1 MASIKGPSG
10 LRGFTVIWAGQ
21 IVSQLGSAMT
31 WFAFSIWA
39 WKITGQATTLALVL
53 FFSYIP
59 TLLFGPIAGALVDRW
74 NKKLV
79 LAFSDLGTTLA
90 TLAVLLLY
98 LANLL
103 QVWHL
108 YVAVVFAGVFLAF
121 QFPAYSAAT
130 TLMVPKEQYARAEG
144 MLGLTQAIPGILA
157 PVAAAALLGK
167 IGFGGVMAINLL
179 TYLAAFGTLL
189 WVSIP
194 QPVKTKLAQPGN
206 LWKESLFGF
215 RYIFERPGL
224 RALVFLFLGGNL
236 FEGFCTTLI
245 APMVLARSG
254 NNAIVLG
261 SVESIGAVGGIIG
274 GVLISLWGGPK
285 RRIVGIVIGW
295 TCAFGLGLMLMGA
308 GGVWIIWAIAY
319 SLFAFFA
326 VFVNSSEQA
335 LWQTK
340 VAPGVLGRVSAT
352 RLLLIQA
359 PYLVAM
365 PLAGWLA
372 DNVLGPAM
380 MPNGTLSGLKWLVG
394 VGPGAGMALIFVLA
408 GLGGMLVVLGSYAF
422 RSVRHVED
430 LLPDYDGQPPAKVE
444 ASV

>member
-1 MASIKGPSG
+1 MS
-10 LRGFTVIWAGQ
+10 
-21 IVSQLGSAMT
+21 

-39 WKITGQATTLALVL
+39 WKTTGEATTLALVL

-59 TLLFGPIAGALVDRW
+59 TLLLGPVAGALVDRW

-79 LAFSDLGTTLA
+79 MAFSDMGTALA
-90 TLAVLLLY
+90 TLVVLLLY
-98 LANLL
+98 ITHLL

-108 YVAVVFAGVFLAF
+108 YVAAIFAGVFLSF

-130 TLMVPKEQYARAEG
+130 TLILPKDQYARAEG

-157 PVAAAALLGK
+157 PIAAAALLAK
-167 IGFGGVMAINLL
+167 IGFAGVLEVNLL
-179 TYLAAFGTLL
+179 TFLAAFGTLV
-189 WVSIP
+189 WVTVP
-194 QPVKTKLAQPGN
+194 QTVKAQLAQQGN

-236 FEGFCTTLI
+236 FEGICTTLI

-254 NNAIVLG
+254 NNSIVLG

-274 GVLISLWGGPK
+274 GSVISVWGGPK
-285 RRIVGIVIGW
+285 RRILGIVIGW
-295 TCAFGLGLMLMGA
+295 TCAFGFGLLLMGA
-308 GGVWIIWAIAY
+308 GGIWIIWAIAY

-326 VFVNSSEQA
+326 VLVNSSEQA

-340 VAPGVLGRVSAT
+340 VAPNVQGRVSAT

-372 DNVLGPAM
+372 DSVFGPAT
-380 MPNGTLSGLKWLVG
+380 MPNGPLSGFKWLVG

-408 GLGGMLVVLGSYAF
+408 GLGGMLVVLGGYAF
-422 RSVRHVED
+422 RVVRHVED
-430 LLPDYDGQPPAKVE
+430 LLPDYDGQPPVTAE
-444 ASV
+444 ATI

>member
-1 MASIKGPSG
+1 MG
-10 LRGFTVIWAGQ
+10 
-21 IVSQLGSAMT
+21 
-31 WFAFSIWA
+31 
-39 WKITGQATTLALVL
+39 
-53 FFSYIP
+53 
-59 TLLFGPIAGALVDRW
+59 
-74 NKKLV
+74 
-79 LAFSDLGTTLA
+79 
-90 TLAVLLLY
+90 
-98 LANLL
+98 
-103 QVWHL
+103 
-108 YVAVVFAGVFLAF
+108 
-121 QFPAYSAAT
+121 
-130 TLMVPKEQYARAEG
+130 
-144 MLGLTQAIPGILA
+144 
-157 PVAAAALLGK
+157 
-167 IGFGGVMAINLL
+167 INLL

-189 WVSIP
+189 WVYIP
-194 QPVKTKLAQPGN
+194 LPAKTQLVQSGN

-372 DNVLGPAM
+372 DSVLGPAM
-380 MPNGTLSGLKWLVG
+380 LPNGALSGFKWLVG

-408 GLGGMLVVLGSYAF
+408 GLGGMLVVLSSYAF

-430 LLPDYDGQPPAKVE
+430 LLPDYDGQPPAKAE
-444 ASV
+444 AAV